1 MKESHNSLNKPLTGA
16 ALVLAAN
23 AAVYAQPFAA
33 PGTGWPPPPPPPPK
47 PAAGTPVAP
56 AAPAP
61 EPGSVTKFLQ
71 NSLPDAIAQ
80 GKFNLNVRLRY
91 ELVDQEGVVAI
102 TEDSHA
108 PTIRTRFG
116 YTSAPLYGFQGM
128 VEGENIASLGPEH
141 NYNAAGS
148 NNQGDKPVV
157 ADPTTTELNQAWL
170 SYSYTNL
177 FSIKGGRQRL
187 VLDNHRFVG
196 DVGWRQ
202 NMQTFDAVTLEG
214 KPLANLSLLYSYV
227 WDVNRVFGDV
237 SGLPAANTD
246 FDSNSH
252 FLNAAYSGWKYGKF
266 AGYSYLLDLEN
277 GAGSANS
284 AATYGGYFAGTTA
297 VHEKISLAY
306 RAEFAWQTDYGD
318 SLLDYEAEYFNV
330 EVGANIKPFAFGG
343 GYEVL
348 GTDTNEG
355 PAGGSASFRTPLAT
369 LHAFNGWADVFLVT
383 PPNGLRDAYGYA
395 QVTLPWQMPLRFV
408 YHKFD
413 ADSGSGDYGHEYD
426 VVLSKSFGKNWS
438 AMLKYAFYDGKDA
451 PAAFDVQKFWA
462 QVEFNF

>member
-1 MKESHNSLNKPLTGA
+1 MKNTSHSLNKPLTGA
-16 ALVLAAN
+16 ALLLAAG
-23 AAVYAQPFAA
+23 AAVYAQPFSA

-47 PAAGTPVAP
+47 PAAGAP
-56 AAPAP
+56 AAAPGPGP
-61 EPGSVTKFLQ
+61 EPGPVTKFLQ
-71 NSLPDAIAQ
+71 NSLPDAIAK
-80 GKFNLNVRLRY
+80 GKFNLNVRMRY
-91 ELVDQEGVVAI
+91 ELVDQDGVAAI

-128 VEGENIASLGPEH
+128 LEGENITSLGPEE

-148 NNQGDKPVV
+148 NGQGDKPVV

-170 SYSYTNL
+170 KYSYTNL
-177 FSIKGGRQRL
+177 FSLKGGRQRV

-202 NMQTFDAVTLEG
+202 NMQTFDAVTAESQPFKG
-214 KPLANLSLLYSYV
+214 LSMLYSYV
-227 WDVNRVFGDV
+227 WDVHRVFGDV

-252 FLNAAYSGWKYGKF
+252 FLNVGYSGWKYGRLV
-266 AGYSYLLDLEN
+266 GYSYLLDLEN
-277 GAGSANS
+277 GAGALNS
-284 AATYGGYFAGTTA
+284 AATYGGYFAGTA
-297 VHEKISLAY
+297 PVHEKFSLAY

-318 SLLDYEAEYFNV
+318 SLLDYGTEYYNLEA
-330 EVGANIKPFAFGG
+330 GANIKPFAFGG

-348 GTDTNEG
+348 GSDANDG
-355 PAGGSASFRTPLAT
+355 PAGGRASFRTPLAT

-383 PPNGLRDAYGYA
+383 PPNGLRDIYGYA

-413 ADSGSGDYGHEYD
+413 ADSGSGDYGQEYD
-426 VVLSKSFGKNWS
+426 IMLSKNFGKNWS
-438 AMLKYAFYDGKDA
+438 AMLKYARYDGKDG
-451 PAAFDVQKFWA
+451 PVGFDVQKFWA